1 MNGQL
6 CLIQNFPST
15 CMLNPFILCSFNIVH
30 ASHCTYQQSLFLK
43 VFLAHLDFF
52 FFFKGDYMCIHE
64 QCSIRQQRF
73 AVEVHA
79 YIISQIAGRF
89 EAEKM
94 LAQHNECLPAI
105 FYNDL
110 LQFLLYVKPYAV
122 LYCQLSCLAQSNDV
136 IYPQKSS
143 WIKGMY
149 KRVFSSASS
158 IDAYFAKIIVQV
170 ITNT

>member
-1 MNGQL
+1 MIIMFNLEFSQSV
-6 CLIQNFPST
+6 QAQ
-15 CMLNPFILCSFNIVH
+15 SFHPLYLQYCACFALHIS
-30 ASHCTYQQSLFLK
+30 AEPIFKSFFGSFR
-43 VFLAHLDFF
+43 FF
-52 FFFKGDYMCIHE
+52 FIEDYICIHE
-64 QCSIRQQRF
+64 QCSIKQWRS

-105 FYNDL
+105 FYNDQ

-143 WIKGMY
+143 WIKDMY
-149 KRVFSSASS
+149 KRVFFSSASS